1 MVNMYIKY
9 LKYYPFLYFM
19 HMLVKS
25 VLKVDPNTSNI
36 YFCSKFIQ
44 NVVKKKILNMRH
56 HTHNKTLLH
65 ALNTLNYI
73 YIHDRS
79 SPFDERAW
87 KDRNLLV
94 LVEY

>member
-44 NVVKKKILNMRH
+44 NVVKKKNLNMRH

-73 YIHDRS
+73 YIYMIDPARS
-79 SPFDERAW
+79 TSAHGRIETY
-87 KDRNLLV
+87 LCL
-94 LVEY
+94 